1 MLASCSPNGSYQ
13 CGCVLWVLCW
23 ARRCVWEAGLWQPS
37 RDLSQVPQSL
47 LQCGRPGFDPWVG
60 KVPWRRERL
69 PTPVFCPGEFH
80 GYSPYIGKSWTQL
93 SNFHFQSLQ
102 SRLLCEELITHVDRT
117 ICPLQEHAGNTST
130 SWTYCSHF
138 CLQGVSTGPGLQQSP
153 KKVLGT
159 TQELWTGRLQASSYR
174 LHLCLTL
181 VYHPS
186 SPLLAS
192 LSSPVKK
199 IEAVGF

>member
-23 ARRCVWEAGLWQPS
+23 AGRCIWEAGLWQPS

-80 GYSPYIGKSWTQL
+80 GYSPYIGKSRTRL
-93 SNFHFQSLQ
+93 SNFH
-102 SRLLCEELITHVDRT
+102 LLTNLLTPVPSEQT
-117 ICPLQEHAGNTST
+117 I
-130 SWTYCSHF
+130 
-138 CLQGVSTGPGLQQSP
+138 
-153 KKVLGT
+153 
-159 TQELWTGRLQASSYR
+159 LWRAHHTCWQN
-174 LHLCLTL
+174 H
-181 VYHPS
+181 
-186 SPLLAS
+186 
-192 LSSPVKK
+192 LSSPRTRWKHFHLINLLFTLLPSRSEYK
-199 IEAVGF
+199 AWPPTISQEGPGDHTRALNWETLS